1 MHREDA
7 FRMRVIGNILL
18 ASVALWLGA
27 IAPVAAQTAGE
38 EAVERAD
45 YRLAAGDKL
54 RVTVYGH
61 EDLSGEFDVDAA
73 GNISLPLIGDV
84 AAVGST
90 VNELEAAI
98 TAELKPDYL
107 KNPRVSA
114 ELLNYRP
121 FYIFGEVKSPGS
133 YEYTNG
139 MTIISA
145 VAVAGGFT
153 YRARKNRIRIV
164 RGSGEDQLELEANN
178 DTPILPGDI
187 IEVPERFF

>member
-7 FRMRVIGNILL
+7 FCMRVIGNVLL

-27 IAPVAAQTAGE
+27 VAPVASQTAGE
-38 EAVERAD
+38 AAVERAD